1 MKEYRTYTT
10 KKRTLAIRLTDMERE
25 MLESIARE
33 KDYTLEETVR
43 YLIRAYS
50 NKQ

>member
-1 MKEYRTYTT
+1 MQEGTT
-10 KKRTLAIRLTDMERE
+10 QKKHLSVRLTDMERK
-25 MLESIARE
+25 MLEGIAKE
-33 KDYTLEETVR
+33 KNYTLGETVR